1 MIPMLR
7 RTAEWLIISIS
18 VTCGCGSHTASRQQS
33 NQPGVDKDTK
43 VVASD
48 RPTQYA
54 RNCDFSERHALRI
67 SDWLS
72 HGGIVKRVEPSYP
85 PEAERRRL
93 HGKVSVR
100 VLINGKGEV
109 EQACGTGHPLLRNAA
124 EEAALQW
131 LFGTPK
137 LNGKR
142 VPYIEETLM
151 FDFVLDRSPTCGAHS

>member
-1 MIPMLR
+1 MLARITRIVRIPSGPNPRNAAANRSSVGWLVDPSCAVASFISRLISNDTSQIAALFRFTWCLICMIPMLR

-54 RNCDFSERHALRI
+54 RNCDFSERHPLRI

-93 HGKVSVR
+93 HGRS
-100 VLINGKGEV
+100 
-109 EQACGTGHPLLRNAA
+109 A
-124 EEAALQW
+124 E
-131 LFGTPK
+131 
-137 LNGKR
+137 
-142 VPYIEETLM
+142 
-151 FDFVLDRSPTCGAHS
+151 